1 MPEEQTVVPAATT
14 QTQTAT
20 EQGTATDQTAAE
32 ETTLLGD
39 KGEQTEQDKGSQETK
54 PIVPEKYD
62 FKLPEGVTLD
72 EGLLGDVTP
81 VFKELGI
88 SQEGAQKLADAY
100 LKNLSKQSEAQSE
113 RTMSAYKEVVE
124 GWKADT
130 KKELGADADKSLS
143 FAAKAINKFGN
154 DKLREMMN
162 ETGVGNHPELVKFFI
177 AVGKS
182 VSEDSFVDPNRTSG
196 GESSLYDHPT
206 SQATLVK

>member
-1 MPEEQTVVPAATT
+1 MPEETPVATETTETT
-14 QTQTAT
+14 QTQPETT
-20 EQGTATDQTAAE
+20 QGTAEEQTAAE

-39 KGEQTEQDKGSQETK
+39 KVKQESAL
-54 PIVPEKYD
+54 PEKYE
-62 FKLPEGVTLD
+62 FKLPDGVSLD

-100 LKNLSKQSEAQSE
+100 VKNLAKQSEAQKQS
-113 RTMSAYKEVVE
+113 TMTAYKQVVE
-124 GWKADT
+124 DWKSET

-143 FAAKAINKFGN
+143 FAAKAINKFGS

-162 ETGVGNHPELVKFFI
+162 ETGVGNHVELVKFFI

-182 VSEDSFVDPNRTSG
+182 ISEDSFVEPNRTSTG
-196 GESSLYDHPT
+196 DVSLYDHPT
-206 SQATLVK
+206 SKATLVK